1 METGK
6 KKKVPW
12 RKGYI
17 AYCTTLYV
25 QTGFIVTLLIFEIK
39 NN

>member
-6 KKKVPW
+6 KTKKFLEE
-12 RKGYI
+12 RD
-17 AYCTTLYV
+17 TLYV
-25 QTGFIVTLLIFEIK
+25 HTGFIVTLLIFEIK